1 MRKTKIICTLGPSTE
16 NEDILKELMLSG
28 MDTARINM
36 SHGTYEEHKAK
47 MDKVKKL
54 RKLLKEIAKLLIELV
69 SIVGWI
75 LILIGLFR

>member
-1 MRKTKIICTLGPSTE
+1 
-16 NEDILKELMLSG
+16 MLNIHVI
-28 MDTARINM
+28 AWYNNY
-36 SHGTYEEHKAK
+36 HGREVKPVIDKWIE
-47 MDKVKKL
+47 KVKKL